1 MLQLL
6 RVLQVLANL
15 SPSKFMKASDLASEL
30 EVSARTIIRDV
41 QSLKDAG
48 APIISTSE
56 GYKLEETGWVSNL
69 SMSGEEK
76 FVMLAGLQMVIQSKD
91 PSLQR
96 IANRLIEKLVGG
108 TNIIGTTPV
117 LAGPTH
123 QEDENLKKVRRLR
136 VAVDM
141 KKWVTF
147 NYNKPHSLEA
157 DFKEIR
163 PLAVFFRRHAFY
175 LVGFPKDLDE
185 PRMYRI
191 NRIQNLAMMK
201 ESFKS
206 VGFDIQTY
214 LDDAFE
220 FFASGPVEEVVIRF
234 DKSVAPFISELV
246 WHPRQKLIPLPDGGL
261 KFELRV
267 SINQEIVRWI
277 LQYGG
282 ECEVLSPKILRDMVK
297 EQAVR
302 MSHIYNH

>member
-15 SPSKFMKASDLASEL
+15 SPTKFMKASELASEL

-48 APIISTSE
+48 APIISTAE

-117 LAGPTH
+117 LGGPTH

-147 NYNKPHSLEA
+147 NYNKPHGVGA

-220 FFASGPVEEVVIRF
+220 FFASGPIEEVVIRF

-246 WHPRQKLIPLPDGGL
+246 WHPRQKLTPLPDGGL

>member
-30 EVSARTIIRDV
+30 EVSARTIIRGV

-56 GYKLEETGWVSNL
+56 GYKLEEVGWVSNL

-201 ESFKS
+201 ESFRA

-246 WHPRQKLIPLPDGGL
+246 WHPRQKLTPLPDGGL

-302 MSHIYNH
+302 MSHIYNR

>member
-1 MLQLL
+1 MLQLI
-6 RVLQVLANL
+6 RILQVLANL
-15 SPSKFMKASDLASEL
+15 SQTRTVTASELASEL
-30 EVSARTIIRDV
+30 EVSSRTIIRDV

-48 APIISTSE
+48 APIISTAE
-56 GYKLEETGWVSNL
+56 GYKLEEASWISNL

-76 FVMLAGLQMVIQSKD
+76 FVMLAGLQMVVQSKD

-96 IANRLIEKLVGG
+96 IARRLTEKLLGG
-108 TNIIGTTPV
+108 TNIVGTAPV
-117 LAGPTH
+117 LAGPVH

-141 KKWVTF
+141 KKWVFF
-147 NYNKPHSLEA
+147 NYMKPNSKEA
-157 DFKEIR
+157 EAKEIR

-175 LVGFPKDLDE
+175 LVGFPKELEE

-191 NRIQNLAMMK
+191 NRIQNLAIQK

-206 VGFDIQTY
+206 VSFDIKSY
-214 LDDAFE
+214 LEDAFE
-220 FFASGPVEEVVIRF
+220 FFASGPVEEVVIKF

-246 WHPRQKLIPLPDGGL
+246 WHPRQRLEPLPDGGL
-261 KFELRV
+261 IFRLKV

-282 ECEVLSPKILRDMVK
+282 ECEVVSPKILRDMVK